1 MTMDEMQFS
10 AERWQQF
17 WAAYKGEPQQRAG
30 IEELRQHIAQS
41 DPALLTEGASWTQN
55 FRKTPPKPAGVVTPD
70 LMHRL
75 TGYRAA
81 AFDQHFCDDFNRL
94 LQESGFA
101 DHPQARNMLIANILH
116 ETGGT
121 VYFKELA
128 SGEAYNNRSDL
139 GNGPH
144 DGHKFRGAGC
154 LQLTGRYN
162 YSRLAKA
169 VNDDRVMEGCDYVAD
184 AYPFMSALPWIQ
196 ENHLLDVCLNRG
208 FDSCCQRINGGWN
221 GIDDR
226 RNWYAK
232 VNQTLA
238 VA

>member
-1 MTMDEMQFS
+1 MTMTDIQFTQGHW
-10 AERWQQF
+10 RQF
-17 WAAYKGEPQQRAG
+17 WSNYKDLSHQQAA
-30 IEELRQHIAQS
+30 IELLRQHISKA
-41 DPALLTEGASWTQN
+41 DPALLTDAAEWVAAW
-55 FRKTPPKPAGVVTPD
+55 RAAEPAPAGVITPEV
-70 LMHRL
+70 MHRL

-94 LQESGFA
+94 LQASGFA
-101 DHPQARNMLIANILH
+101 EHPQARNMLIANILH

-121 VYFKELA
+121 LYFKELA

-139 GNGPH
+139 GNGPN
-144 DGHKFRGAGC
+144 DGHKYRGGGC

-169 VNDDRVMEGCDYVAD
+169 VNDERVMEGCDYVAD

-208 FDSCCQRINGGWN
+208 FDACVRRINGGTT
-221 GIDDR
+221 GLADR
-226 RNWYAK
+226 QQWYAK
-232 VNQTLA
+232 VNQVLGS
-238 VA
+238 

>member
-1 MTMDEMQFS
+1 MTISDIIFTP
-10 AERWQQF
+10 ERWRQF
-17 WAAYKGEPQQRAG
+17 WEAFRGEPQQLAG
-30 IEELRQHIAQS
+30 IEELRQAIASS
-41 DPALLTEGASWTQN
+41 DPALVTDGASWVANYHKPQ
-55 FRKTPPKPAGVVTPD
+55 PKPAGPITPE
-70 LMHRL
+70 LMHQL

-94 LQESGFA
+94 LKESGF
-101 DHPQARNMLIANILH
+101 DQHPAARNMLIANILH

-121 VYFKELA
+121 LYFKELA

-144 DGHKFRGAGC
+144 DGHRFRGSGA

-169 VNDDRVMEGCDYVAD
+169 LGDERVMEGCDYVAD

-196 ENHLLDVCLNRG
+196 ENHLLDVCLNSG

-221 GIDDR
+221 GIEDR

-232 VNQTLA
+232 VNKELGA
-238 VA
+238 